1 MKRALSFT
9 FFALLGAL
17 CLLAAARSAGGVV
30 NGDAIRGG
38 RIYDNWM
45 LALDLT
51 PPEANHPLWGMQE
64 TNPRSGVA
72 TWRCVECHG
81 WDYKGVDGAF
91 GPYSTHYTGFPG
103 LQGMVGAT
111 ETEVLD
117 WLSGSINPAHNFLF
131 YTNTTALLDLA
142 AFLRTQQVDMD
153 LLIDPYTGAAL
164 GDHQA
169 GEQLYAETCLNCH
182 GPQGDLINFGSD
194 LSPLYLA
201 DLAVSDP
208 WQTVH
213 KIRFGT
219 PTTSRM
225 PASEELGLSLSRV
238 ADVLAYAQTLR
249 RGNPALTPFTSVS
262 EGPVQVERQ
271 GEIEPLIWGA
281 FIILAIVGFSLLS
294 DLVREGRLTFLPRKP
309 EHKDRR

>member
-17 CLLAAARSAGGVV
+17 CVLAAARSAGGALT
-30 NGDAIRGG
+30 GDAIRGG

-45 LALDLT
+45 LALDLA
-51 PPEANHPLWGMQE
+51 PPAGNHPLWGAQE
-64 TNPRSGVA
+64 TNPRSGVT

-81 WDYKGVDGAF
+81 WDYKGADGAF
-91 GPYSTHYTGFPG
+91 GPYSAHYTGFPS
-103 LQGMVGAT
+103 LQDMVGAT
-111 ETEVLD
+111 ETEVQD
-117 WLSGSINPAHNFLF
+117 WLSGSVNPTHNFLF
-131 YTNTTALLDLA
+131 YTNTTAIQDLT
-142 AFLRTQQVDMD
+142 AFLRTQQADMD
-153 LLIDPYTGAAL
+153 LLIDPYTGASL
-164 GDHQA
+164 GDRVTGQA
-169 GEQLYAETCLNCH
+169 LYGANCADCH
-182 GPQGDLINFGSD
+182 GDRGDMINFGSE

-219 PTTSRM
+219 PTNASM
-225 PASEELGLSLSRV
+225 PATEELGWSLSRV

-249 RGNPALTPFTSVS
+249 RGNPALTPFTSGF
-262 EGPVQVERQ
+262 EGPVHVERQ

-281 FIILAIVGFSLLS
+281 FILFAIVGFSLIN
-294 DLVREGRLTFLPRKP
+294 DLASESRFAFLRRKP
-309 EHKDRR
+309 KNRG